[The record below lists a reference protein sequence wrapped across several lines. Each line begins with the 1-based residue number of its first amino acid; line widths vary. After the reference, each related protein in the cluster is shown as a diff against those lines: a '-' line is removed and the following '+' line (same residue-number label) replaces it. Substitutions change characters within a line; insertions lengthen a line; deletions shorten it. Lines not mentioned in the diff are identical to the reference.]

1 MKVAVVTFANDVS
14 RYEAGEQRLKKS
26 LIEVGYTGDY
36 FHFKNFQSINSPTQH
51 QVPYAFKPYSIKKV
65 KDMGYDIVIWIDS
78 AVYPTKNFDHF
89 IKHIEV
95 TGHAFFDN
103 IGFVIRDHTSDNCLE
118 YFHMSDEESW
128 KHPMIMA
135 CLMGFDF
142 RHKITNEIFDDYYVA
157 ANEKAYGGDWVNN
170 DLQVSKNSK
179 VRGHRHDQS
188 AMSIILAKRGIKPL
202 HPNSTFFAYYGN
214 PGHEPHADTLCFLSK
229 GF

>member
-89 IKHIEV
+89 IKHIED
-95 TGHAFFDN
+95 TGYAFFDN

-118 YFHMSDEESW
+118 YFNMSDEESW

>member
-118 YFHMSDEESW
+118 
-128 KHPMIMA
+128 
-135 CLMGFDF
+135 
-142 RHKITNEIFDDYYVA
+142 
-157 ANEKAYGGDWVNN
+157 
-170 DLQVSKNSK
+170 
-179 VRGHRHDQS
+179 
-188 AMSIILAKRGIKPL
+188 
-202 HPNSTFFAYYGN
+202 
-214 PGHEPHADTLCFLSK
+214 
-229 GF
+229 